1 MIGPTWWLNSTAMFQ
16 YSRHLDRNHRL
27 CTYSLS
33 LESYTVQLHNVWAQN
48 ITWDWMWCSTYC
60 REKRKKKEKSLIVIV
75 HFVIFISYD
84 FFLRIFIMT
93 VLLFFKFVF
102 IYLGF
107 LAVLSN
113 KTMFICFFGEP
124 LLKYDIVTF
133 FILSLTVHFGAFFFS
148 FFLKENCFIVITYAL
163 SVGCYLILITDVQ
176 LVS

>member
-1 MIGPTWWLNSTAMFQ
+1 
-16 YSRHLDRNHRL
+16 
-27 CTYSLS
+27 
-33 LESYTVQLHNVWAQN
+33 
-48 ITWDWMWCSTYC
+48 
-60 REKRKKKEKSLIVIV
+60 
-75 HFVIFISYD
+75 
-84 FFLRIFIMT
+84 MT

-148 FFLKENCFIVITYAL
+148 VFLKENCFIVITYAL

>member
-1 MIGPTWWLNSTAMFQ
+1 
-16 YSRHLDRNHRL
+16 
-27 CTYSLS
+27 
-33 LESYTVQLHNVWAQN
+33 
-48 ITWDWMWCSTYC
+48 
-60 REKRKKKEKSLIVIV
+60 
-75 HFVIFISYD
+75 
-84 FFLRIFIMT
+84 MT

-113 KTMFICFFGEP
+113 KTIFICFFGEP

-133 FILSLTVHFGAFFFS
+133 FILSLTVHFGAFFSS

>member
-1 MIGPTWWLNSTAMFQ
+1 
-16 YSRHLDRNHRL
+16 
-27 CTYSLS
+27 
-33 LESYTVQLHNVWAQN
+33 
-48 ITWDWMWCSTYC
+48 
-60 REKRKKKEKSLIVIV
+60 
-75 HFVIFISYD
+75 
-84 FFLRIFIMT
+84 MT

-107 LAVLSN
+107 LAVLTN

-148 FFLKENCFIVITYAL
+148 FFFFKENCFIAITYAL

>member
-1 MIGPTWWLNSTAMFQ
+1 
-16 YSRHLDRNHRL
+16 
-27 CTYSLS
+27 
-33 LESYTVQLHNVWAQN
+33 
-48 ITWDWMWCSTYC
+48 
-60 REKRKKKEKSLIVIV
+60 
-75 HFVIFISYD
+75 
-84 FFLRIFIMT
+84 MT

-133 FILSLTVHFGAFFFS
+133 FILSLTVHFGAFFLS
-148 FFLKENCFIVITYAL
+148 FFLKENCFIVIMYAL